1 MADHIESTFE
11 IGIQDC
17 VKILFLHH
25 GKQAVPG
32 NACIIDKNLCSTEI
46 SPDLCDS
53 FFNRGKISHIALI
66 SPGFNTVFLSA
77 FRADTLSSCCIPCK
91 NNSCIGTH
99 RRQFIN
105 DRFSDPPGAAG
116 HNRCFPIQHLF
127 IAAQHS
133 STSAQ
138 HPSTS
143 ASFSA
148 GYSARDSARYSL
160 TFTAFTSL
168 LIFLI
173 ILVSVLPGPISIK
186 VSTPAAII
194 LRMIV
199 SHCTGLQI

>member
-17 VKILFLHH
+17 VKIFFLHH

-32 NACIIDKNLCSTEI
+32 NACIIDKNLCSTEV
-46 SPDLCDS
+46 SSDLCDS
-53 FFNRGKISHIALI
+53 FLNRGKISHIALI

-105 DRFSDPPGAAG
+105 DCFSDPPGAAG

-133 STSAQ
+133 SPPLS
-138 HPSTS
+138 
-143 ASFSA
+143 
-148 GYSARDSARYSL
+148 
-160 TFTAFTSL
+160 
-168 LIFLI
+168 
-173 ILVSVLPGPISIK
+173 ILPPPRVSPRVTPREIRQDIRIHLPP
-186 VSTPAAII
+186 
-194 LRMIV
+194 LRL
-199 SHCTGLQI
+199 C